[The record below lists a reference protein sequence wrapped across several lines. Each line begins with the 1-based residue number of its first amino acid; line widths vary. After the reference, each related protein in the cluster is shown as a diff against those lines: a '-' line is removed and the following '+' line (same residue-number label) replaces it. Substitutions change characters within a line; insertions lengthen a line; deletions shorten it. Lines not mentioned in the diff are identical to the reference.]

1 MIIDPNSYIDDYY
14 ILNHA
19 QLSKSPQVKYS
30 NLNFGRL
37 TSDRKL
43 VQIKL
48 NIHLNDNLII
58 KEVID
63 WDLSDVHKD
72 PEIFAQIFCKE
83 LKDIIDPTLY
93 EYNVKNIRNE
103 ILNQLLEH
111 VDKNTFFPRLRLIK
125 KENEANTNNHVNIF
139 LLNN

>member
-48 NIHLNDNLII
+48 SIFIRDNLII
-58 KEVID
+58 KEIID
-63 WDLSDVHKD
+63 WDLSDVKKD
-72 PEIFAQIFCKE
+72 PEIFAKVFCKE
-83 LKDIIDPTLY
+83 LKSIIDPDLF
-93 EYNVKNIRNE
+93 EFNVKNIRNE

-125 KENEANTNNHVNIF
+125 KENEANTNNQVYLIII
-139 LLNN
+139 